1 MLLLSL
7 AITVLCMLPVLLLL
21 FLLFLLL
28 LSAGEVGG
36 NAWQQDPCQQHCAHG
51 L

>member
-1 MLLLSL
+1 MLLVSL
-7 AITVLCMLPVLLLL
+7 AITVLCMLRVLLLL
-21 FLLFLLL
+21 LLLLL

-36 NAWQQDPCQQHCAHG
+36 DAWQQDPCKQHRAHG